1 MISSFPQL
9 KLFKKTL
16 LEWIQCLKNVKK
28 SLKNKSL
35 KKYKQ
40 YQNIIKTNKLRKEPI
55 KISLIRLNKNLKI
68 KWNLFKLKKEP
79 LKTAGEK
86 FMTCL
91 KSMLNK
97 THFNTLK
104 IKMSASKMLIVMI
117 NNKMSMKFH
126 SINGIFN
133 LLLKNQF
140 HNCKVFKTLQDN

>member
-1 MISSFPQL
+1 MISNFPQL

-16 LEWIQCLKNVKK
+16 SEWIKCSQNVKK

-35 KKYKQ
+35 KKFKP
-40 YQNIIKTNKLRKEPI
+40 YQSIIKTNKLLKERI

-68 KWNLFKLKKEP
+68 KWNPFKLKKEP

-97 THFNTLK
+97 IHSNILK
-104 IKMSASKMLIVMI
+104 IKMPASKMPIVI
-117 NNKMSMKFH
+117 ISKMTMKFH

-140 HNCKVFKTLQDN
+140 HNYKVLKILQDN